1 MFEAAVATG
10 VAAEYEY
17 AATGATG
24 ANGVIA
30 GAAGACV

>member
-17 AATGATG
+17 VATG